1 MLGAIAGDIVGSIY
15 EHRNIK
21 TKDFP
26 LFGAR
31 CGFTDDTVCT
41 IAIADCLMAGGDFA
55 DYLRRY
61 ARAYPNRG
69 YGGMFQQWAMGGG
82 GPYNSWGNGSAMRVS
97 PVAHAARDERDLL
110 DLAARSSAV
119 THDHPDAVAGAQA
132 VALAM
137 WLARAG
143 ADAASI
149 RREIAARFG
158 YDLSPSVD
166 EIRPH
171 DRFDVSAAGTVPQ
184 AITCALE
191 ATGYEDALRNAI
203 SIGGDSDTLACIAG
217 GIAEL
222 LFGLP
227 DDIAATARRHL
238 TDDLRAVVDQ
248 FPTAVGTAE

>member
-15 EHRNIK
+15 EHGNIK
-21 TKDFP
+21 TKEFP

-31 CGFTDDTVCT
+31 CDFTDDTVCT
-41 IAIADCLMAGGDFA
+41 VAVADCLMADGDFA

-69 YGGMFQQWAMGGG
+69 YGGMFQQWAMTGG

-110 DLAARSSAV
+110 DLAAQSSAV
-119 THDHPDAVAGAQA
+119 THDHPDAIAGAQA

-137 WLARAG
+137 WRARADVG
-143 ADAASI
+143 ADDI

-166 EIRPH
+166 DIRPH
-171 DRFDVSAAGTVPQ
+171 YRFDVSSAGTVPQ

-191 ATGYEDALRNAI
+191 ATSYEDALRNAI
-203 SIGGDSDTLACIAG
+203 SIGGDSDTLACITG

-227 DDIAATARRHL
+227 DDIAETARGYL
-238 TDDLRAVVDQ
+238 TGDFNAVVER
-248 FPTAVGTAE
+248 FSEVVRTAE

>member
-1 MLGAIAGDIVGSIY
+1 M
-15 EHRNIK
+15 
-21 TKDFP
+21 F
-26 LFGAR
+26 
-31 CGFTDDTVCT
+31 
-41 IAIADCLMAGGDFA
+41 
-55 DYLRRY
+55 RR
-61 ARAYPNRG
+61 
-69 YGGMFQQWAMGGG
+69 WAMTGG

-97 PVAHAARDERDLL
+97 SVAQVARDERDLL

-143 ADAASI
+143 AEARTI

-158 YDLSPSVD
+158 YDLSPTVD
-166 EIRPH
+166 AIRPH
-171 DRFDVSAAGTVPQ
+171 YHFDVSAAGTVPQ

-191 ATGYEDALRNAI
+191 ATGYQDALRNAI

-217 GIAEL
+217 GIAEA

-227 DDIAATARRHL
+227 DDIAAASRRYL
-238 TDDLRAVVDQ
+238 TDDLLAVVDR
-248 FPTAVGTAE
+248 FSDAVRTAE